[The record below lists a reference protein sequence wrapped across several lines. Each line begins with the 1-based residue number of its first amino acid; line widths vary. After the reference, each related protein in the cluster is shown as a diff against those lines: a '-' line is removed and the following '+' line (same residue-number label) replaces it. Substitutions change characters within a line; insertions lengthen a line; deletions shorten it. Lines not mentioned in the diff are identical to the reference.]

1 MSGQQNTKNEL
12 DNATGINDIVAK
24 YKKRLSQQLG
34 AELSEPIDVSS
45 REYQEFKRDTFPA
58 HLSLYEKMC
67 LFAGKTIR
75 LKVND
80 EKNQLSSEDLRIG
93 HLAITPTDAYSF
105 AILYP
110 LLYIVLGG
118 ILSLLVF
125 DSVVFTLFFLVSGIF
140 LMMISQRIPGF
151 IANQWR
157 MKASNQMVLCIFY
170 VVTYMRHTSNLELA
184 IRFASE
190 HLAMP
195 LSLDMRKLVWDVET
209 HKHDT
214 IKEALDVY
222 LEGWRKWNNEFS
234 ESMHLIESSLLEGNE
249 ARRIDLL
256 DKALDVI
263 LDETYEKMMHYA
275 QNLKSPITMLHML
288 GVILPILGLV
298 VLPLVVS
305 FMEGVKW
312 YHIGLLYNII
322 LPAIVYYISK
332 NILNTRP
339 TGYGDVDLAELVPE
353 LEKYKKLSIK
363 IGKKEFLV
371 NPIFISILF
380 CATFFLIGILP
391 LIIHAV
397 APLFELELF
406 SGLKLLEY
414 RTGQSG
420 LVIGPYGFGAA
431 ILSLFIP
438 LAFAIGLGFYY
449 QVTTNRLMIVR
460 DQAKRLEKEFAS
472 ALFQLSNRLGDGV
485 PAEIAFDKVAE
496 VMEDSVSGQFFR
508 LVSANIRKLGM
519 GVREA
524 IFNPRTGALTAFPS
538 NIIHS
543 AMKVLIESVQKGPR
557 IAAQALNNVSRYI
570 KEIHKVNERLKD
582 LMTEIISDIKSQT
595 IFLTPM
601 ISGIVIGITSMITSI
616 MTSLRNNIT
625 SIDSEQLGQLST
637 IANLFGDGIPTYYF
651 QIVVGLYVVEII
663 YILTIMSNGIENG
676 ADKLSEQNS
685 LGKNLVYS
693 VFLYV
698 AIAFIVMLV
707 FNLIATKILSATIS
721 AGVV

>member
-1 MSGQQNTKNEL
+1 MSELQNNKNSS
-12 DNATGINDIVAK
+12 GIEDIVAK
-24 YKKRLSQQLG
+24 YKQRLSQQLG
-34 AELSEPIDVSS
+34 AELSEPVQASS
-45 REYQEFKRDTFPA
+45 REYQEFKRDTFPT

-67 LFAGKTIR
+67 LFAGKAIK

-80 EKNQLSSEDLRIG
+80 EKSQFLLEDLRIG
-93 HLAITPTDAYSF
+93 HLAITPADVYSF
-105 AILYP
+105 TVLYP

-125 DSVVFTLFFLVSGIF
+125 DSVVFTLFFLCSGIF
-140 LMMISQRIPGF
+140 LMLVSQRIPGY

-209 HKHDT
+209 HKYDT

-222 LEGWRKWNNEFS
+222 LEGWRKWNNEFA
-234 ESMHLIESSLLEGNE
+234 ESMHLIESSLIEGNE
-249 ARRIDLL
+249 SRRVDLL

-305 FMEGVKW
+305 FMEGVQW
-312 YHIGLLYNII
+312 YHLALLYNII

-353 LEKYKKLSIK
+353 LDKYKKLSIK
-363 IGKKEFLV
+363 LGSRAYSV
-371 NPIFISILF
+371 NPFFISIMLSAGLF
-380 CATFFLIGILP
+380 LLGVLP
-391 LIIHAV
+391 LVIHSIS
-397 APLFELELF
+397 PLFELELF

-414 RTGQSG
+414 RTSQTGI
-420 LVIGPYGFGAA
+420 VIGPYGFGAA
-431 ILSLFIP
+431 ILSLCIP
-438 LAFAIGLGFYY
+438 LAFAVGLGFYY

-496 VMEDSVSGQFFR
+496 VMDDSVSGQFFR

-519 GVREA
+519 GVRDA

-601 ISGIVIGITSMITSI
+601 ISGIVIGITSMITNI

-685 LGKNLVYS
+685 LGKNLIYS

-698 AIAFIVMLV
+698 VIAFVVMLV
-707 FNLIATKILSATIS
+707 FNLIATRILSSTIS